1 MLQIESICK
10 DYTRGR
16 NVVHALHPTSMN
28 VGRGEFMAIVGP
40 SGSGKSTLL
49 SMIGGMLTPTSGQVT
64 LEGKSLYE
72 IDVRERSR
80 LRNERIGF
88 LFQSFNL
95 IPYLS
100 ATENVQLP
108 MSLYGG
114 DRKSQLNEAK
124 QLLERFGLGDR
135 LDHKPA
141 ELSVGQQQR
150 VAMSRT
156 LAMGPN
162 LILADEPTGN
172 LDPESRNL
180 VLQTLHDLCEE
191 GRTIILVTHDET
203 VSASAHRVFHIS
215 EGHAKEMTSD
225 RKREA
230 A

>member
-16 NVVHALHPTSMN
+16 SVVHALHPTSMN
-28 VGRGEFMAIVGP
+28 VGRGEFIAIVGP

-49 SMIGGMLTPTSGQVT
+49 SMIGGMLTPTSGQVI
-64 LEGKSLYE
+64 LDDKSMYE
-72 IDVRERSR
+72 IDIKQRSR

-95 IPYLS
+95 VPYLT

-114 DRKSQLNEAK
+114 DRESQLNQAQ
-124 QLLERFGLGDR
+124 QLLERFGLGER
-135 LDHKPA
+135 LEHKPA

-150 VAMSRT
+150 VAMART

-191 GRTIILVTHDET
+191 GRTIILVTHDDT
-203 VSASAHRVFHIS
+203 VSASAQRVFRIS
-215 EGHAKEMTSD
+215 EGYAKEVTSE
-225 RKREA
+225 RRSEA

>member
-10 DYTRGR
+10 DYIRGHS
-16 NVVHALHPTSMN
+16 VVHALHPTSIN
-28 VGRGEFMAIVGP
+28 LGQGEFIAIVGP

-49 SMIGGMLTPTSGQVT
+49 SMIGGMLTPTSGQVI
-64 LEGKSLYE
+64 LDGQSLYE
-72 IDVRERSR
+72 IDVKKRSR

-88 LFQSFNL
+88 LFQAFNL
-95 IPYLS
+95 VPYLS

-108 MSLYGG
+108 MSLYGV
-114 DRKSQLNEAK
+114 DRESQLKQAQ
-124 QLLERFGLGDR
+124 QLLRRFGLGNR

-156 LAMGPN
+156 LAMAPN

-180 VLQTLHDLCEE
+180 VLQIMHELCEE
-191 GRTIILVTHDET
+191 GRTIVLVTHDET
-203 VSASAHRVFHIS
+203 VSAAAHRVFHIS
-215 EGHAKEMTSD
+215 EGHTKEVTSAPNS
-225 RKREA
+225 EA

>member
-1 MLQIESICK
+1 MLQIESIRK
-10 DYTRGR
+10 NYARGR

-28 VGRGEFMAIVGP
+28 VDRGEFIAIVGP

-49 SMIGGMLTPTSGQVT
+49 SMLGGMLTPTSGQVI
-64 LEGKSLYE
+64 LDDKSLYG
-72 IDVRERSR
+72 IDIRQRSR

-95 IPYLS
+95 VPYLS

-114 DRKSQLNEAK
+114 DRERQLDRAQ
-124 QLLERFGLGDR
+124 QLLKRFGLGDR

-156 LAMGPN
+156 LAMNPS

-180 VLQTLHDLCEE
+180 VLQTLHSLCDE

-203 VSASAHRVFHIS
+203 VSVSAHRVFRIT
-215 EGHAKEMTSD
+215 EGRATEVMPTRSS
-225 RKREA
+225 EA